1 MERSGPVT
9 LRLVAAIAA
18 TLYRVRMLLLVAG
31 VAAVVWFVLAV
42 VDTEAVSTAALLPLT
57 LVLWVGLALA
67 MAYTLPR
74 LPPTVLPGD
83 GLILRLRKRFN
94 QAAYGLALIAML
106 ALSGFVLLL
115 SWRTLGVILD

>member
-18 TLYRVRMLLLVAG
+18 TLFRLRLLLLIVGIAAG
-31 VAAVVWFVLAV
+31 VWFVLAV

-67 MAYTLPR
+67 VAYTLPR
-74 LPPTVLPGD
+74 LPPAVMPGD
-83 GLILRLRKRFN
+83 GLIRRLRTRLQ
-94 QAAYGLALIAML
+94 QAAYGFAVIAML
-106 ALSGFVLLL
+106 ALSGFVLML
-115 SWRTLGVILD
+115 SWRTLGLVLS